1 MKQRIAMI
9 TMQPKHSESYS
20 SGQEQRGRSSTLS
33 FRNKYSSHPF
43 PNFAISSHHE
53 VDCSEQCPMKLSE
66 GKENTCAIDMGCIA
80 KMLLEVHCQLCAL
93 DYVENFFLH
102 AIQLHLSVVMLL
114 LSQPWIQHSVHCN
127 PFSKP
132 LLELPATQLSFDQC
146 CHDGDTGGSN
156 DYESSEVTPSR
167 RKFMAMWKTSKSY

>member
-1 MKQRIAMI
+1 MTSSDSRPADIRKQPGNAGASCLHAPLAHWSSPKFQPRSEFVNEAKDCHDHYATKAQRELFVRPRTKGSLFYFILSQQIFI
-9 TMQPKHSESYS
+9 T
-20 SGQEQRGRSSTLS
+20 
-33 FRNKYSSHPF
+33 PF

-114 LSQPWIQHSVHCN
+114 LSQP
-127 PFSKP
+127 
-132 LLELPATQLSFDQC
+132 
-146 CHDGDTGGSN
+146 
-156 DYESSEVTPSR
+156 
-167 RKFMAMWKTSKSY
+167 